1 MNKLIKLSII
11 SSILTICA
19 FASTTVSVG
28 YREKGIDFGK
38 VSDSEGAIVA
48 AANTNWKSFSFVAAA
63 ENHIDMSSAQFSQA
77 TLSAGYKFFSTLA
90 DVNVG
95 VNYVMKNHPGKYD
108 LNSHSRPFVS
118 VGKGPALVTA
128 RYDAESRLT
137 NIEAEFASKHALG
150 KNVSL
155 KTAIFGGYTD
165 ANDALPKTLKEIKYT
180 NAYYGGSID
189 ASWKMFSVGMIALQD
204 GNLNK
209 HILGWRTSTS
219 WSF

>member
-1 MNKLIKLSII
+1 MNKLIKLSVI

-19 FASTTVSVG
+19 FASTTVSLG

-38 VSDSEGAIVA
+38 VSDSEGA
-48 AANTNWKSFSFVAAA
+48 FGAAA

-137 NIEAEFASKHALG
+137 NIEGEFASKRALS
-150 KNVSL
+150 KNVNL
-155 KTAIFGGYTD
+155 KTAIFVGYTD
-165 ANDALPKTLKEIKYT
+165 ANDAMPKTLKEIKYT

-209 HILGWRTSTS
+209 HVLGWRASTS
-219 WSF
+219 LSF